1 MSAAHA
7 NPLDTAETPFVR
19 ARAHVARVG
28 CIFASDAMKRTTH
41 SELEEMLDGHGKEW
55 ARLMLDEI
63 LRLRAEVERKNAVVA
78 IGTLHSALCTTAF
91 VMRRLQTSMKR

>member
-1 MSAAHA
+1 
-7 NPLDTAETPFVR
+7 
-19 ARAHVARVG
+19 
-28 CIFASDAMKRTTH
+28 
-41 SELEEMLDGHGKEW
+41 MLDGLGKEW
-55 ARLMLDEI
+55 ARLMLDEL